1 MTRLDDVAL
10 CLRVHGWCQGFAFEP
25 QTNHMCILGAI
36 TTVAKPGELT
46 ELFAAACR
54 AIGYENGESNAD
66 LIVGWNDTPGRTFD
80 EVLAVL
86 ETPAVNAVP
95 TPPAARELVAA

>member
-10 CLRVHGWCQGFAFEP
+10 CLRVHGWCQGWSFEP
-25 QTNHMCILGAI
+25 WTNHMCILGAI
-36 TTVAKPGELT
+36 TTVAKPGELA
-46 ELFAAACR
+46 ELFAATCR
-54 AIGYENGESNAD
+54 AIGYEKGESSAD

-86 ETPAVNAVP
+86 ESPVAEPVNAV
-95 TPPAARELVAA
+95 REQVAA